1 MIIIEKINIPQLD
14 LEDQKITEAIELS
27 IEIRENSIV
36 YTGKFYADEPKN
48 VEDKDLGW
56 ENVFNS
62 FRMVAAKV
70 KIAGIEKS
78 WLPVAK
84 KWTIYIFVDGMASD
98 IKVYFKRESEAET
111 FFDKLHKW
119 LYE

>member
-1 MIIIEKINIPQLD
+1 MTIIEKINIQSID
-14 LEDQKITEAIELS
+14 LENQKITESIELS
-27 IEIRENSIV
+27 IEIRDNSIV
-36 YTGKFYADEPKN
+36 YTGKFFADEPKN

-62 FRMVAAKV
+62 FRLTAAKI

-78 WLPVAK
+78 WLQNAK
-84 KWTIYIFVDGMASD
+84 RWIVYIFVDGIAAD
-98 IKVYFKRESEAET
+98 IKVYFKRESEAEDL
-111 FFDKLHKW
+111 FEKLHKW

>member
-1 MIIIEKINIPQLD
+1 MIFIEKINIPQID
-14 LEDQKITEAIELS
+14 LENQKITESIELS
-27 IEIRENSIV
+27 IEIRDNSIV
-36 YTGKFYADEPKN
+36 YTGRFYADEPKDT
-48 VEDKDLGW
+48 EDKNLGW

-62 FRMVAAKV
+62 FRLVAAKD
-70 KIAGIEKS
+70 KISGIEKN
-78 WLPVAK
+78 WLPKAK
-84 KWTIYIFVDGMASD
+84 RWTVYIFVDGIAAD